1 MQCMLNFRQIQI
13 SLLHLHYASMVT
25 NLLLVKCNSSHPP
38 QTVHT
43 CHHLQSLKKRR
54 KKTTLRIPLL
64 ILLCLTQTVV
74 YTIAV
79 KSLYAS
85 CDFALSATL

>member
-54 KKTTLRIPLL
+54 KKQHLDGY
-64 ILLCLTQTVV
+64 LCSFCCASQKQSYTQ
-74 YTIAV
+74 
-79 KSLYAS
+79 LQ
-85 CDFALSATL
+85 